1 MFERRVNAGD
11 YIIRQGDDGDNFYVV
26 DRFVVVVVDAVD
38 VNVVAVVDVNIVI
51 AAAVV
56 VVVTRDAVSVDQ
68 SSCTGKIVSN
78 ISEFFA

>member
-26 DRFVVVVVDAVD
+26 DRFVVVVVAAVD
-38 VNVVAVVDVNIVI
+38 VDVVI
-51 AAAVV
+51 AAVVVV

-68 SSCTGKIVSN
+68 SSSTGKFVSN
-78 ISEFFA
+78 ISEFFS